1 VFSWFYVLEIS
12 NDLRKFAES
21 GFREFFGVISTSDFT
36 LNFQDFDDETF
47 LKFPKFLEIHRSSQ
61 KFRPRLT
68 RHFRLKVP
76 HAGKTITPI
85 NLRFEA
91 YFPKFGVSLCQLR

>member
-1 VFSWFYVLEIS
+1 M
-12 NDLRKFAES
+12 
-21 GFREFFGVISTSDFT
+21 
-36 LNFQDFDDETF
+36 TF
-47 LKFPKFLEIHRSSQ
+47 LILGRVGVPYIFLGHKDTNKYSTIV
-61 KFRPRLT
+61 

-91 YFPKFGVSLCQLR
+91 YFPKFDVSLCQLR